1 MSLRENKKRKTKRA
15 IFESAITLFNEQ
27 GFDKTSI
34 AQIARTAGVGKGTV
48 YSYFSNKKSILLG
61 FCEFEFE
68 RIHQQ
73 LVEKSNRNASVLEQ
87 MLTIYM
93 TEFNLLIQKPEFGRL
108 YLRESLF
115 PEDVVDV
122 NTITQVEDR
131 YFDLLFPILEK
142 GKKCGELREDLDLLY
157 ITGHFYSLFVL
168 VMSAWYTRRISTEE
182 VEPAM
187 HTLFSQLL
195 TGLRPTAATNT
206 SEKNHD

>member
-1 MSLRENKKRKTKRA
+1 MSVRENKKKKTKRA

-34 AQIARTAGVGKGTV
+34 ALIAEKAGVGKGTV
-48 YSYFSNKKSILLG
+48 YSYFPNKKSILLG

-73 LVEKSNRNASVLEQ
+73 LVERSNRNTSVLEQ

-93 TEFNLLIQKPEFGRL
+93 TEFNLLSQKPEFGRL

-115 PEDVVDV
+115 PEDVDV
-122 NTITQVEDR
+122 SSITQVEDR
-131 YFDLLFPILEK
+131 YFDLLFPVLEK
-142 GKKCGELREDLDLLY
+142 GKKCGELRKDLDPLY

-195 TGLRPTAATNT
+195 TGLRPATA
-206 SEKNHD
+206 KKH